1 MQSRRRS
8 IFNSIA
14 GRKNSANI
22 RTSGFTFFYFS
33 LLEVVVTYRSAVV
46 LREVLVDVA
55 LDEAGL
61 SGAQLADHQQLEEVL
76 THLGHVRRDDA
87 SRGG

>member
-1 MQSRRRS
+1 M
-8 IFNSIA
+8 
-14 GRKNSANI
+14 
-22 RTSGFTFFYFS
+22 
-33 LLEVVVTYRSAVV
+33 VVTYRSAVV

-61 SGAQLADHQQLEEVL
+61 SGAQLANYQQLEEVL
-76 THLGHVRRDDA
+76 THLGHVRRDDT